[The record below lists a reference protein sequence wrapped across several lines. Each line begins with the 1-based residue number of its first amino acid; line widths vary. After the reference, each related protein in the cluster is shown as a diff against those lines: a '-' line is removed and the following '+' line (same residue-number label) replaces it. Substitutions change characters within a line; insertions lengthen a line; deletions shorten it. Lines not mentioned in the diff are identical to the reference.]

1 MCFKMALTEK
11 ELSAIEDQL
20 SSEKLLIAK
29 FKEYAQQCTDPELKQ
44 KCNAIAGKHQTH
56 YEKLLSFLN

>member
-1 MCFKMALTEK
+1 MALTEK

-20 SSEKLLIAK
+20 SCEKLLIAK
-29 FKEYAQQCTDPELKQ
+29 CKAYAQQCTDPELKK

>member
-1 MCFKMALTEK
+1 MALTEK

-29 FKEYAQQCTDPELKQ
+29 CKEYAQQCTDPELNQ

>member
-1 MCFKMALTEK
+1 MTLTEK

-20 SSEKLLIAK
+20 GEEKLLVTKCKA
-29 FKEYAQQCTDPELKQ
+29 YAQMCTDPELKQ
-44 KCNAIAGKHQTH
+44 KCEAIAGKHKTH

>member
-1 MCFKMALTEK
+1 MALTEK

-29 FKEYAQQCTDPELKQ
+29 CKEYAQQCTDPELKQ

-56 YEKLLSFLN
+56 

>member
-1 MCFKMALTEK
+1 MALTEK
-11 ELSAIEDQL
+11 ELSAIEDPL

-29 FKEYAQQCTDPELKQ
+29 CKEYAQQCTDPELKQ

>member
-1 MCFKMALTEK
+1 MALTEK

-20 SSEKLLIAK
+20 SCEKLLIAK
-29 FKEYAQQCTDPELKQ
+29 CTAYTQQCTDPELKQ

>member
-1 MCFKMALTEK
+1 MALTEK

-29 FKEYAQQCTDPELKQ
+29 CKEYAQQCTDPELKQ
-44 KCNAIAGKHQTH
+44 KCNAIEGKHQTH

>member
-1 MCFKMALTEK
+1 MALTEK

-20 SSEKLLIAK
+20 SCEKLLIAK
-29 FKEYAQQCTDPELKQ
+29 CTAYAQQCTDPELKQ

-56 YEKLLSFLN
+56 YEKL